1 MSYWINKLR
10 GSPTTIAHAITRC
23 IRTSTKSRSTT
34 QRSDVAF
41 EFGRSDAMGA
51 LEHVDAVQSH
61 LVSGKRRAKLQQG
74 LEKQDKTKAT
84 SVAMQG
90 VLEAT
95 AEDVCTILNSA
106 LETPAF
112 SRIFRGCEDT
122 SVAFEI
128 DRVKLSPDCSHA
140 VAYWRSHLMDKFIS
154 HAVDRE
160 GVEQGQLLSHK
171 MNKYVTKRFQNR
183 EPAFRSY
190 LLKNMDFRR
199 VPRIAFKHFD
209 EDQ

>member
-1 MSYWINKLR
+1 MNSWIRLQGCPSTVAR
-10 GSPTTIAHAITRC
+10 SITRFL
-23 IRTSTKSRSTT
+23 RTTTKSRSATL
-34 QRSDVAF
+34 RNDKAF
-41 EFGRSDAMGA
+41 EFGKTEDMGV
-51 LEHVDAVQSH
+51 LEHVDAVQTH
-61 LVSGKRRAKLQQG
+61 LVSGKRRAKLHQG
-74 LEKQDKTKAT
+74 LEKRDKPKVA

-112 SRIFRGCEDT
+112 SRIFKGCKDT
-122 SVAFEI
+122 SIAFEI

-154 HAVDRE
+154 HAIDRE
-160 GVEQGQLLSHK
+160 GVEMGLQLSRK
-171 MNKYVTKRFQNR
+171 MNQYVTNKFKHR
-183 EPAFRSY
+183 EPAFRSF
-190 LLKNMDFRR
+190 LMKNMDFRR